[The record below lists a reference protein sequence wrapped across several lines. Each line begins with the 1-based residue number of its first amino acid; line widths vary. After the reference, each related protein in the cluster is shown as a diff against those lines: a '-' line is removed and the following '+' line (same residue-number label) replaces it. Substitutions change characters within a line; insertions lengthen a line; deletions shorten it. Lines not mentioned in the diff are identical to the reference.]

1 MAYIYPGWWCNNHL
15 EKYDLVSWDPMGKGW
30 LKPYNHLVGIVKQTH
45 VPNQGKTTESPPV
58 HPKIAWIDVQ

>member
-1 MAYIYPGWWCNNHL
+1 
-15 EKYDLVSWDPMGKGW
+15 MGKGW